1 MSISTTINNTVAI
14 ICKKIKRAFQSRHLF
29 NNWISLLV
37 RLLLIKLGFNVPL
50 YVRVDDCVIRT
61 EPSVLERLISRF
73 ARGYIHINSLKCVN
87 GRLFINNVEVNDIR
101 DIVYSLEIWALING
115 WRYDETCSC
124 WVRNNI
130 KFKRM
135 RRIILEIFDGKI
147 YERLNV
153 DNRIIEL

>member
-1 MSISTTINNTVAI
+1 M
-14 ICKKIKRAFQSRHLF
+14 
-29 NNWISLLV
+29 
-37 RLLLIKLGFNVPL
+37 
-50 YVRVDDCVIRT
+50 RVDDCVIRT

-73 ARGYIHINSLKCVN
+73 ARGYIHINSLKRVN
-87 GRLFINNVEVNDIR
+87 GRLFINNVEVIDIR

-124 WVRNNI
+124 WMRNNV

-153 DNRIIEL
+153 DNRIINNRVIVDVGAYIGDSTAYFALKGAKRLLPWSLIQ